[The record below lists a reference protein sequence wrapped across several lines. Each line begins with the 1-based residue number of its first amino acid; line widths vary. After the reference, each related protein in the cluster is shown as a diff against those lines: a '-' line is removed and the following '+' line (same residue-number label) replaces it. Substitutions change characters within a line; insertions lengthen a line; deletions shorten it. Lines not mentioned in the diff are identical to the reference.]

1 MKLND
6 HILLWNHVF
15 IQVMDV
21 RHKKIEKG
29 EELRT
34 YRLPA
39 SAFLYAVRGNA
50 RVRLDDSI
58 HRVER
63 FHVLHGGKGMC
74 LSILAEEVLEYY
86 IILYKATLALPS
98 RKEIAQL
105 LEKENPFQNQY
116 AFAPHYPL
124 PLYDKVK
131 LLEQESREVFGLGS
145 MPFSGHLSRVILIL
159 IINIGITRK
168 EICLCTEELK

>member
-1 MKLND
+1 
-6 HILLWNHVF
+6 
-15 IQVMDV
+15 MDV

-50 RVRLDDSI
+50 RVRLDNSI

-86 IILYKATLALPS
+86 IILYKSPINRYMFWQ
-98 RKEIAQL
+98 RKAAIMEVR
-105 LEKENPFQNQY
+105 PFI
-116 AFAPHYPL
+116 
-124 PLYDKVK
+124 
-131 LLEQESREVFGLGS
+131 R
-145 MPFSGHLSRVILIL
+145 
-159 IINIGITRK
+159 
-168 EICLCTEELK
+168 C